1 MAAGGRRADS
11 ALARR
16 ERTLEFMRAI
26 WALDHALHR
35 TSKRMAI
42 TIGVT
47 GPQRLV
53 LRLLGRR
60 PASTAGDLAR
70 VLHLHPSTVTGV
82 LARLQEHG
90 LIHRA
95 ADRADR
101 RRASLALTAK
111 GKRFDRLTGGT
122 IEGAIERALSR
133 AAARDAEATVR
144 TLGAVAEA
152 LRQTCDEPRR
162 RIR

>member
-1 MAAGGRRADS
+1 MAAGGRSGDS
-11 ALARR
+11 AQVRR

-35 TSKRMAI
+35 TSKRMAV

-82 LARLQEHG
+82 LARLQGNG

-95 ADRADR
+95 ADRTDR

-122 IEGAIERALSR
+122 IEGAIERALSQ
-133 AAARDAEATVR
+133 ADGQDAEATVR
-144 TLGAVAEA
+144 TLAAVAEA
-152 LRQTCDEPRR
+152 LRRTCDKPRR
-162 RIR
+162 RSR

>member
-1 MAAGGRRADS
+1 MGTPAGRGRAP
-11 ALARR
+11 ARR
-16 ERTLEFMRAI
+16 ERALDFMRAI

-35 TSKRMAI
+35 TSKRMAV

-82 LARLQEHG
+82 LARLQAHG
-90 LIHRA
+90 LIHRTE
-95 ADRADR
+95 DRADR

-111 GKRFDRLTGGT
+111 GRRLDRFTGGT
-122 IEGAIERALSR
+122 IEGAIERALSQ
-133 AAARDAEATVR
+133 AAERDAEATIR
-144 TLGAVAEA
+144 TLAAVAEA
-152 LRQTCDEPRR
+152 LRQTCDAPRR
-162 RIR
+162 RPR